1 MKYDTTL
8 KEIFQ
13 RPPQRLLQMLIGG
26 EAVEMLTVEFPAVRM
41 RRADLVVRLS
51 SGRIYHL
58 ELQTENDETMIV
70 RMLEYY
76 FYIRRLYGQGPIQ
89 QVLYVG
95 KERMTMSAEINDE
108 MLKYSYQII
117 DIRELDG
124 APLLASETLEDNLIA
139 ILCRVDEI
147 KVAIKQIMAK
157 IAQLTGKQRGDALI
171 KLLILAGLRD
181 YQQLVKEEAKEMS
194 ITLDIEQNA
203 FLKEVFQE
211 GEQKGIEKGIEKG
224 ESALLRR
231 LLERKFGE
239 LPVWAE
245 DQIASAD
252 VASLERWGLQLLD
265 AASLAE
271 ALK

>member
-1 MKYDTTL
+1 MKFDTTL

-26 EAVEMLTVEFPAVRM
+26 EAVEMLTIEFPAVSM

-58 ELQTENDETMIV
+58 ELQAENDEKMIL

-76 FYIRRLYGQGPIQ
+76 FYIRRFYGQAPIQ

-95 KERMTMSAEINDE
+95 KARMTMDAEINDE
-108 MLKYSYQII
+108 MLKYKYQII

-124 APLLASETLEDNLIA
+124 EPLLASESLEDNLIA
-139 ILCRVDEI
+139 ILCRVDEV
-147 KVAIKQIMAK
+147 KVAIHKIIAK
-157 IAQLTGKQRGDALI
+157 IAQLTGKQRADALI

-181 YQQLVKEEAKEMS
+181 CQGLVKEEAKEMS
-194 ITLDIEQNA
+194 ITMDIEQNA
-203 FLKEVFQE
+203 FLKEVFEE
-211 GEQKGIEKGIEKG
+211 GEQKGELKG
-224 ESALLRR
+224 ESTLLRR
-231 LLERKFGE
+231 QLERKFGA
-239 LPVWAE
+239 LPAWAE
-245 DQIASAD
+245 EKIGVAD
-252 VASLERWGLQLLD
+252 VESLERWGLQLLE
-265 AASLAE
+265 AGSLEE